1 LVIQIDL
8 TNKSIPHA
16 YVDQADTHEEF
27 MKTGINQVKYY
38 HAIIAKAP
46 ILNLKYKHDQGF
58 NLALLKG
65 LVTHEID
72 ANHLH
77 KINKGKE

>member
-1 LVIQIDL
+1 
-8 TNKSIPHA
+8 
-16 YVDQADTHEEF
+16 
-27 MKTGINQVKYY
+27 MKTCINQVKYY

-46 ILNLKYKHDQGF
+46 ILNLKYKHDQCF

-72 ANHLH
+72 ANHFH

>member
-1 LVIQIDL
+1 MQLSQRRAN
-8 TNKSIPHA
+8 T
-16 YVDQADTHEEF
+16 E
-27 MKTGINQVKYY
+27 
-38 HAIIAKAP
+38 
-46 ILNLKYKHDQGF
+46 LKYKHDQGF

-77 KINKGKE
+77 KIK

>member
-1 LVIQIDL
+1 MHMLIRQ
-8 TNKSIPHA
+8 
-16 YVDQADTHEEF
+16 TH
-27 MKTGINQVKYY
+27 MRNSLKTGINQVKYLSCNY
-38 HAIIAKAP
+38 HKGANIE
-46 ILNLKYKHDQGF
+46 LKYKHDQGF

-65 LVTHEID
+65 LARHEID